1 MTEKELIAKVENY
14 ELDDKIA
21 ELIRARY
28 EGYGQGRL
36 MIRMTEDEEFYFDF
50 DPVVMRGG
58 VDESDI
64 IYQVEYEGD
73 CDYFDP
79 KSWERVHDE
88 DGFAAITR
96 SDFYILN
103 VGDFRDLRKITY
115 TDIIDTFSTW
125 LDDSMECFL
134 NDERERIIRYIH
146 GHYEDRADCD
156 NE

>member
-36 MIRMTEDEEFYFDF
+36 MIRMTEDGEFYFDF
-50 DPVVMRGG
+50 DPVVIRGG

-64 IYQVEYEGD
+64 IYQVEYEGG

-79 KSWERVHDE
+79 KSWEKVHDE
-88 DGFAAITR
+88 DGYAAITR
-96 SDFYILN
+96 SDFYPLS
-103 VGDFRDLRKITY
+103 VGDFRDLRKITNA
-115 TDIIDTFSTW
+115 DIIDTFRSW
-125 LDDSMECFL
+125 LDDSMEYFL
-134 NDERERIIRYIH
+134 KIERVWVVQYIKEH
-146 GHYEDRADCD
+146 F
-156 NE
+156 NK

>member
-36 MIRMTEDEEFYFDF
+36 MIRMTEDGEFYFDF

-64 IYQVEYEGD
+64 IYQVEYEGG

-79 KSWERVHDE
+79 KSWERV
-88 DGFAAITR
+88 R
-96 SDFYILN
+96 
-103 VGDFRDLRKITY
+103 LRG
-115 TDIIDTFSTW
+115 
-125 LDDSMECFL
+125 
-134 NDERERIIRYIH
+134 NH
-146 GHYEDRADCD
+146 AP
-156 NE
+156 